1 MPSKGE
7 KLEKFLK
14 DLAKDPGK
22 PGSLYEKYLADPRK
36 VMRDEGIDEDVIVAV
51 MAGNLGF
58 VNDLLHGSNLIC
70 ATIVFG

>member
-7 KLEKFLK
+7 KLQKFLK
-14 DLAKDPGK
+14 DLAKDPDK
-22 PGSLYEKYLADPRK
+22 PGSLYQQYLANPTK
-36 VMRDEGIDEDVIVAV
+36 VMQDEGLDPDVIAAV
-51 MAGNLGF
+51 MAGNLAF

>member
-1 MPSKGE
+1 MQ
-7 KLEKFLK
+7 
-14 DLAKDPGK
+14 
-22 PGSLYEKYLADPRK
+22 
-36 VMRDEGIDEDVIVAV
+36 DEGIDEDVITAV